1 MKKRNLFLIL
11 GCLFLIALPGKAQ
24 VTIGSDAKPLDG
36 ALLQLKENEN
46 GATQANS
53 KKGLLLPRV
62 SLTSTTDMS
71 GIEGMSA
78 TNQASYKGLLVYN
91 VSTAVPSGTYVWTG
105 DKWHLLENADS
116 FSLTASNGILYSGG
130 AVKLGGALTEA
141 TTTITADNKALIFET
156 KNIPLNDPNKGIIIR
171 GLSEQS
177 YGTSKALVADIN
189 TGKLG
194 ISAVVPASLAFYQSS
209 DETELPQINTGAVQ
223 VVPWNVTGSDEIYNN
238 LVDFDAAEQSFVM
251 KEGGKIEISA
261 MLGYLGG
268 GRNPATGAHPIAN
281 YQIIVNA
288 TLQMKKATA
297 WNYDTF
303 GNPIEATAWETDY
316 TDYSSVRGVYV
327 GAVHYYRNTLNI
339 PPAMA
344 QANVGDKIRLV
355 VLRPEDQ
362 NNPGGFLGDTH
373 FIQNRGIVRPWGTK
387 FSKSI
392 KIVLQG
398 P

>member
-62 SLTSTTDMS
+62 SLASTTDMS
-71 GIEGMSA
+71 GIDGMTS

-177 YGTSKALVADIN
+177 YGTSKALVADIT

-194 ISAVVPASLAFYQSS
+194 ISAVVPASLAFYQSG
-209 DETELPQINTGAVQ
+209 DQTEVPNINTGAPQ
-223 VVPWNVTGSDEIYNN
+223 VVPWNVNGNDEVYNN

-251 KEGGKIEISA
+251 KSGGKIEISA
-261 MLGYLGG
+261 MVGYIGG
-268 GRNPATGAHPIAN
+268 GRSSSGTHPPADYKGV
-281 YQIIVNA
+281 IVNA
-288 TLQMKKATA
+288 TLQMKRATA
-297 WNYDTF
+297 WNYDAF
-303 GNPIEATAWETDY
+303 NNPIEATAWEADY
-316 TDYSSVRGVYV
+316 SDYSSVRGVYID
-327 GAVHYYRNTLNI
+327 AVHYYRNTLNI

-355 VLRPEDQ
+355 LLRPDDQ
-362 NNPGGFLGDTH
+362 DGGLLGGTH
-373 FIQNRGIVRPWGTK
+373 WITGKGIVVPFGTK